1 MTQDQFI
8 DAIERI
14 RKILKRAK
22 LRFTLD
28 NRDPSE
34 WLASFKARQE
44 GYGEGAHHYMDANIG
59 IQPLGFWGSDCVH
72 GYVRFQ
78 TGRGMSID
86 LSWSTGGRDPK
97 ELRCDMDAADE
108 HARAVKVL
116 ARAMREA
123 KAMLAATGS
132 AQ

>member
-8 DAIERI
+8 AAIEQI

-22 LRFTLD
+22 LRFSLD

-34 WLASFKARQE
+34 WVAHFKARQE
-44 GYGEGAHHYMDANIG
+44 GYGEGAHHYMDANIQ
-59 IQPLGFWGSDCVH
+59 IQPLGFWGRGCVN

-78 TGRGMSID
+78 TGRGLTID
-86 LSWSTGGRDPK
+86 LSWSSGGRDAK
-97 ELRCDMDAADE
+97 ELPCDMDAADE

-116 ARAMREA
+116 AMALRKARVALSGEA
-123 KAMLAATGS
+123 KS
-132 AQ
+132 